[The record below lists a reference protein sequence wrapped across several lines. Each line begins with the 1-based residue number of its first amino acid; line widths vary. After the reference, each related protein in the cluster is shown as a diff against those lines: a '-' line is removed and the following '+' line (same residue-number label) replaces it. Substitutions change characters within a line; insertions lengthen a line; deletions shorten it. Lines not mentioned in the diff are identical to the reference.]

1 MSTFGVN
8 GRTIG
13 FEAVG
18 SGPPVLAFHGTTQSR
33 TAWDQV
39 IAAGSGG
46 RTWVRVDLPGSGES
60 GMPDGPLD
68 LDRIVD
74 DSVQLMAHLGHETFA
89 VVGYSLGA
97 VCALHTAAR
106 HPARVTHAV
115 SLCGWATSDSR
126 MRTTFRLWRKLIAV
140 SPELFMHYA
149 IVDGSTAA
157 AVALIEP
164 MFDAAV
170 QIAASAI
177 APGSDAHL
185 ELDERI
191 DISGDLPLVGCPT
204 LVIGGLEDR
213 WVDIGHSRH
222 VADVVDSATLA
233 ELPAGHLVISELAG
247 DIARLIDSHLG

>member
-8 GRTIG
+8 GRTVG
-13 FEAVG
+13 YEAVG
-18 SGPPVLAFHGTTQSR
+18 SGPPVLVFHGTTQSR
-33 TAWDQV
+33 SAWDQV
-39 IAAGSGG
+39 IASGG
-46 RTWVRVDLPGSGES
+46 SDRSWVRVDLPGSGES
-60 GMPDGPLD
+60 GMPEGALD
-68 LDRIVD
+68 LDRMVD
-74 DSVQLMAHLGHETFA
+74 DSVELMSHLGHGTFS

-115 SLCGWATSDSR
+115 SLCGWAVSDAR
-126 MRTTFRLWRKLIAV
+126 MRATFRLWRKLIAV

-157 AVALIEP
+157 AVAMIEP

-170 QIAASAI
+170 QMAATTI

-191 DISGDLPLVGCPT
+191 DISDDLPRIGCPT
-204 LVIGGLEDR
+204 LVIGGMEDR
-213 WVDIGHSRH
+213 WVDISHSRH
-222 VADVVDSATLA
+222 IADVVEGAILL
-233 ELPAGHLVISELAG
+233 ELPAGHLVINELAG
-247 DIARLIDSHLG
+247 DIAGAIDSHLG